1 MTREQ
6 KFLNQSAKL
15 GSLPAGA
22 SARTAWSCP
31 SNIALIKY
39 WGKMPGQI
47 PANPSLSFSLRQ
59 SRTHMHVECQPIAS
73 SNGPILEYYFE
84 GGSNARFGERF
95 GKYLRDTTRFLP
107 FLSHLKLMIRSENT
121 FPHSSG
127 IASSAS
133 AFGALALCLVS
144 LEQTLY
150 GTPDNEP
157 EFLEKASFLA
167 RLGSGSACRSVYG
180 GFAEW
185 GAAGHVVGA
194 SDEVAVPVNESIHPR
209 FRSFADTILIIRS
222 GEKMVS
228 SSQGHM
234 LMDSH
239 PFRQARIS
247 QAKRNLSEMMHALAL
262 GDEKTLITLVEE
274 EALTLHA
281 LMMTSQPGYLLMKP
295 QTIEVIDR
303 IQKFR
308 AETGIP
314 AGFTLDAGA
323 NVHILFP
330 AEHGGPV
337 RTFLL
342 QHLAQFTEKGRMIH
356 DETGDGPVI
365 LPA

>member
-1 MTREQ
+1 
-6 KFLNQSAKL
+6 
-15 GSLPAGA
+15 
-22 SARTAWSCP
+22 
-31 SNIALIKY
+31 
-39 WGKMPGQI
+39 
-47 PANPSLSFSLRQ
+47 
-59 SRTHMHVECQPIAS
+59 
-73 SNGPILEYYFE
+73 
-84 GGSNARFGERF
+84 
-95 GKYLRDTTRFLP
+95 
-107 FLSHLKLMIRSENT
+107 
-121 FPHSSG
+121 
-127 IASSAS
+127 
-133 AFGALALCLVS
+133 
-144 LEQTLY
+144 
-150 GTPDNEP
+150 
-157 EFLEKASFLA
+157 
-167 RLGSGSACRSVYG
+167 
-180 GFAEW
+180 
-185 GAAGHVVGA
+185 
-194 SDEVAVPVNESIHPR
+194 
-209 FRSFADTILIIRS
+209 
-222 GEKMVS
+222 
-228 SSQGHM
+228 M